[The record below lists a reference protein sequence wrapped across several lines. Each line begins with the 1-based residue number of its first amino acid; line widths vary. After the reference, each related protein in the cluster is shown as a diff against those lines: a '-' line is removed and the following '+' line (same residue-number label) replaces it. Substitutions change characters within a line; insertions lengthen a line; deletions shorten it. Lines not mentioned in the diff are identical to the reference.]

1 MHKFYINDVIFQKY
15 EEATGED
22 YFSFI
27 SLWRYAEE
35 NSFLDKLFHT
45 SWNKFLL
52 FYISLQRHYINPQ
65 IVSELQ
71 NFECILGA
79 QLCSGLFAAPQH
91 YSELLDYLI
100 FLVNMC
106 FETHTFKSLINNKML
121 FFRDNNKMKNE
132 LLEEKKYVENRLW
145 ELKEAE
151 KQVVKREK
159 TNSKMLKKEQK
170 QHDEDKLQELQR
182 ENQDIFDEKNRIA
195 AEREKLLLKVI
206 EIDNKIYELCCLPEF
221 SNVWLLGEDKHRN
234 LYWVRCGVCSSSG
247 SRRARSTG
255 SAGRRAS
262 GA

>member
-1 MHKFYINDVIFQKY
+1 
-15 EEATGED
+15 
-22 YFSFI
+22 
-27 SLWRYAEE
+27 
-35 NSFLDKLFHT
+35 LDKLFHT

-52 FYISLQRHYINPQ
+52 FYISLQRHYINPE
-65 IVSELQ
+65 IVHELQ
-71 NFECILGA
+71 HFESALGA
-79 QLCSGLFAAPQH
+79 QLAEGLFAPPKH
-91 YSELLDYLI
+91 YSQLLDYLI

-132 LLEEKKYVENRLW
+132 LLEEKKNVENRLW

-159 TNSKMLKKEQK
+159 TNSKLLKKEQK
-170 QHDEDKLQELQR
+170 QHDEDKLQELHKECQ
-182 ENQDIFDEKNRIA
+182 EILDEKTRIA

-234 LYWVRCGVCSSSG
+234 LYWVQVALFSSSA
-247 SRRARSTG
+247 SRRAPSTA
-255 SAGRRAS
+255 SAARRAS